1 MREKIIFVCFFCT
14 VCGEAILASYYP
26 VDPSSQNEYSAPND
40 VAEKCWFLEMYA
52 VVVWYCGRIDL
63 AYTTHTHARTQT
75 EHKINAH
82 THTHTHTDTLSSE
95 QRETQTHVRVRIE
108 RFTTSPV
115 NDERCACMRETLF
128 VRSKMLTTTG
138 ARTSWIRVWVFFICM
153 CVRLYVSFDT

>member
-63 AYTTHTHARTQT
+63 AYTTYTHTHAQTQT

-82 THTHTHTDTLSSE
+82 THGYTE
-95 QRETQTHVRVRIE
+95 Q
-108 RFTTSPV
+108 
-115 NDERCACMRETLF
+115 
-128 VRSKMLTTTG
+128 
-138 ARTSWIRVWVFFICM
+138 
-153 CVRLYVSFDT
+153 